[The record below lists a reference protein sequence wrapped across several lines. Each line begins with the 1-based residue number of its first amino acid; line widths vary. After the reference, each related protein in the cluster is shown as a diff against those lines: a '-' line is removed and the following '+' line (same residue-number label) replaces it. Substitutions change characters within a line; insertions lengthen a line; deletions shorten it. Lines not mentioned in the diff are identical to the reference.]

1 MTDETMEL
9 THQDLVE
16 AFDRVLQQ
24 LEIIDDS
31 AIFKGINTGMDNI
44 YEVAKVL
51 LSFQRKLIIDAH
63 RKGILEWK

>member
-16 AFDRVLQQ
+16 AFDRVVHQ

-31 AIFKGINTGMDNI
+31 AIFKGINTGMFNI
-44 YEVAKVL
+44 EEVTTVL
-51 LSFQRKLIIDAH
+51 LSFKSKLLVDAH

>member
-16 AFDRVLQQ
+16 AFDRVMKQ
-24 LEIIDDS
+24 LEIIDGS
-31 AIFKGINTGMDNI
+31 SVFKGINTGMFNI
-44 YEVAKVL
+44 EEVTTVL
-51 LSFQRKLIIDAH
+51 LSFKSKLIVDAH